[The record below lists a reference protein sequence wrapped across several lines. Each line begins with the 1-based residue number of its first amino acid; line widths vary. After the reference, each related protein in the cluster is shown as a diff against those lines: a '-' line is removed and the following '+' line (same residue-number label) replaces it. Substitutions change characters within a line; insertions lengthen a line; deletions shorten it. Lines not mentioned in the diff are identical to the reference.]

1 MKTNKWYAS
10 AIFILI
16 LALSMLKDEITPD
29 YRNTPA
35 AFFLSP
41 DYLTSTRIATLFTH
55 TFFWF
60 KAIGYSLCFIALPS
74 LLIRFAFEQPNL
86 TRFTLWF
93 HIAIMVVLYIAIFLQ
108 STSIDH
114 VLVSKVN
121 RYLHSPII
129 TLFLWAAFTIT
140 QIQSKNESDH

>member
-1 MKTNKWYAS
+1 MKTNKWYA
-10 AIFILI
+10 AGIFMLI

-35 AFFLSP
+35 ALFLSP
-41 DYLTSTRIATLFTH
+41 EQLTSTRIATLFTH
-55 TFFWF
+55 TFFWL
-60 KAIGYSLCFIALPS
+60 KAIGYSLCFIALPTI
-74 LLIRFAFEQPNL
+74 LIHFAFKQSNL
-86 TRFTLWF
+86 TRFTLWL
-93 HIAIMVVLYIAIFLQ
+93 HVAITVVLYMAIFIQ

-140 QIQSKNESDH
+140 QLQSKNEPHH

>member
-1 MKTNKWYAS
+1 MNAKNWYA
-10 AIFILI
+10 AGIFIII
-16 LALSMLKDEITPD
+16 LALSMLKDELTPD

-35 AFFLSP
+35 ALFLSP
-41 DYLTSTRIATLFTH
+41 DQLTSTRVATLFTH
-55 TFFWF
+55 TFFWL
-60 KAIGYSLCFIALPS
+60 KAIGYSLCFIALPTI
-74 LLIRFAFEQPNL
+74 LIHFAFKQSNL
-86 TRFTLWF
+86 TRFTLWL
-93 HIAIMVVLYIAIFLQ
+93 HVAITVVLYMAIFIQ

-140 QIQSKNESDH
+140 QLQSKNEPHH

>member
-1 MKTNKWYAS
+1 MKANKWYAIG
-10 AIFILI
+10 IFIII
-16 LALSMLKDEITPD
+16 LALSMLKDELTPD

-35 AFFLSP
+35 ALFLSP
-41 DYLTSTRIATLFTH
+41 DQLATSRALTLFTN
-55 TFFWF
+55 TFFWV
-60 KAIGYSLCFIALPS
+60 KALGYSSCFVLLPT
-74 LLIRFAFEQPNL
+74 LLIHFAFKQLNL
-86 TRFTLWF
+86 TKFTF
-93 HIAIMVVLYIAIFLQ
+93 VLHVSITVLLYVSIFLQ

-140 QIQSKNESDH
+140 QLQSKDEPRN

>member
-1 MKTNKWYAS
+1 
-10 AIFILI
+10 
-16 LALSMLKDEITPD
+16 MLKDEITPD

-35 AFFLSP
+35 ALFLSP
-41 DYLTSTRIATLFTH
+41 EQLTSTRIATIFTN
-55 TFFWF
+55 TFFWI
-60 KAIGYSLCFIALPS
+60 KAIGYSLFFIALPS
-74 LLIRFAFEQPNL
+74 LLIHFAFKQSNL
-86 TRFTLWF
+86 TRFTLWL
-93 HIAIMVVLYIAIFLQ
+93 HIVITVVLYIAIFTQ

-140 QIQSKNESDH
+140 QLPTKNEPRN

>member
-1 MKTNKWYAS
+1 MKVNKWYAIG
-10 AIFILI
+10 IFIII
-16 LALSMLKDEITPD
+16 LALSMLKDELTPD

-35 AFFLSP
+35 ALFLSP
-41 DYLTSTRIATLFTH
+41 EQLTESRAATLFTH
-55 TFFWF
+55 TLFWI
-60 KAIGYSLCFIALPS
+60 KAFGYSSCFVLLPT
-74 LLIRFAFEQPNL
+74 LLIHFAFKQVNL
-86 TRFTLWF
+86 SKFTLVL
-93 HIAIMVVLYIAIFLQ
+93 HIAITVLLYVSIFIQ

-140 QIQSKNESDH
+140 QLQSNNEPRN

>member
-1 MKTNKWYAS
+1 MKVNKWYAVG
-10 AIFILI
+10 IFIVI
-16 LALSMLKDEITPD
+16 LALSMLKDELTPD

-35 AFFLSP
+35 ALFLSS
-41 DYLTSTRIATLFTH
+41 DQLTTSRVVTLFTH
-55 TFFWF
+55 TFFWI
-60 KAIGYSLCFIALPS
+60 KAFSYSLCFVLLPT
-74 LLIRFAFEQPNL
+74 LLIHFAFRQVNL
-86 TRFTLWF
+86 TKFTLVF
-93 HIAIMVVLYIAIFLQ
+93 LVAITILLYVSIFIQ

-140 QIQSKNESDH
+140 QLQSKNEPRN

>member
-1 MKTNKWYAS
+1 MKINKWYA
-10 AIFILI
+10 AGIFILI

-35 AFFLSP
+35 AFFLSQEQ
-41 DYLTSTRIATLFTH
+41 LASTRIATLFTH
-55 TFFWF
+55 TFFWV

-74 LLIRFAFEQPNL
+74 LLIHFAFKQSNL
-86 TRFTLWF
+86 TRFTFWL
-93 HIAIMVVLYIAIFLQ
+93 HVAITVVLYISIFLQ
-108 STSIDH
+108 STSLDH

-140 QIQSKNESDH
+140 QLQSKNEPHH

>member
-1 MKTNKWYAS
+1 MKTNKWYA
-10 AIFILI
+10 AGIFMLI

-35 AFFLSP
+35 ALFLSP
-41 DYLTSTRIATLFTH
+41 EQLTSTRIATLFTH
-55 TFFWF
+55 TFFWL
-60 KAIGYSLCFIALPS
+60 KAIGYSLCFIALPTI
-74 LLIRFAFEQPNL
+74 LIHFAFKQSNL
-86 TRFTLWF
+86 TRFTLWL
-93 HIAIMVVLYIAIFLQ
+93 HVAITVVLYMAIFIQ

-114 VLVSKVN
+114 VLVSKIN

-140 QIQSKNESDH
+140 QLQSKNEPHH